1 MRYIAI
7 PPGIPERTTAL
18 QPKEHQVLLGLQ
30 AMIAAVQPPLRDTL
44 YLAPVSGSEL
54 YKTRREAFTAG
65 IQGCAWLSN
74 EPYQSLRPIGPC
86 EQLVI

>member
-18 QPKEHQVLLGLQ
+18 QPKEHLVLLGLQ

-44 YLAPVSGSEL
+44 YIPYYTDSLP
-54 YKTRREAFTAG
+54 RINAFPLGVTKERFLKNKNYGAKFE
-65 IQGCAWLSN
+65 GCSD
-74 EPYQSLRPIGPC
+74 
-86 EQLVI
+86 